1 MSATAA
7 ISPTISAGWRLWV
20 LNMITIL
27 NKNENHCQ
35 LTKLSGDTT
44 PAVEEPHA
52 ASRNAWRGSKL
63 VVMQRIG
70 LTGGIAAGKST
81 ASAQFAKLGAVVIDY
96 DQLSR
101 DAVAPGS
108 PVLTCISEVFG
119 PEFIDDD
126 GALNRQVM
134 ADRIFTDPAARQ
146 TLESLI
152 HPRVFELASEIEADA
167 NRQNSDV
174 IVIHDIPLLVEKNLG
189 SGFDTVIIVHANEA
203 IREKRLIESRGLSP
217 AEARARIKAGATD
230 DERQNAGTHF
240 LDGNASPENL
250 QAQVT
255 DLWNEL
261 KGLSM

>member
-1 MSATAA
+1 
-7 ISPTISAGWRLWV
+7 
-20 LNMITIL
+20 
-27 NKNENHCQ
+27 
-35 LTKLSGDTT
+35 
-44 PAVEEPHA
+44 
-52 ASRNAWRGSKL
+52 
-63 VVMQRIG
+63 MQRIG

-81 ASAQFAKLGAVVIDY
+81 ASEQFAKLGAVVIDY

-108 PVLTCISEVFG
+108 PVLTRISEVFG

-134 ADRIFTDPAARQ
+134 ATRIFNDPTARQ

-167 NRQNSDV
+167 NRQNPDV
-174 IVIHDIPLLVEKNLG
+174 VIIHDIPLLVEKNLG
-189 SGFDTVIIVHANEA
+189 SGFDAVIVVQTDEA
-203 IREKRLIESRGLSP
+203 IREKRLIETRGLSP
-217 AEARARIKAGATD
+217 AETRSRIKAGATD
-230 DERQNAGTHF
+230 EERQKVGTHF

-255 DLWNEL
+255 DLWNDL
-261 KGLSM
+261 VP